1 MIVDQVKDF
10 LENGNIRNSVNFPA
24 ITLERQGERRLTI
37 INRNVPNMVGQFST
51 VLADAKINI
60 LEMINKSQN
69 ELAYNIL
76 DIEGPLSEEV
86 IKKLNAIEGVIKIRE
101 IVIPV

>member
-1 MIVDQVKDF
+1 
-10 LENGNIRNSVNFPA
+10 
-24 ITLERQGERRLTI
+24 
-37 INRNVPNMVGQFST
+37 MVGQFST